1 MREWKTMDEF
11 LKIDL
16 HMHSNISDGT
26 DTPEEL
32 LPLIREEGI
41 RIFSVT
47 DHDSIK
53 SSTIIPALLTE
64 GDPIFL
70 PGVEFSCRDEEG
82 KYHILGYGFDPNSE
96 SMKKIVE
103 KGHQN
108 RLRKVRARLDY
119 LQTKFGF
126 RFPEEELKTLFR
138 LDNPGKPHIGN
149 LMTRLGYAKS
159 KEDAIKN
166 YIDQLR
172 IRSDYLRPEEAIAG
186 ILGGGGIPVLAH
198 PAYGSGDE
206 LIVGEELDL
215 RVRKLTAFGLRGV
228 EAFYSGFT
236 RKLRSQALS
245 LAERYDLY
253 VTAGSDYHGKNKL
266 VELGDTGLN
275 DPDDVPDGLRRFLER
290 VCPGRP

>member
-1 MREWKTMDEF
+1 M
-11 LKIDL
+11 
-16 HMHSNISDGT
+16 
-26 DTPEEL
+26 
-32 LPLIREEGI
+32 
-41 RIFSVT
+41 V
-47 DHDSIK
+47 
-53 SSTIIPALLTE
+53 
-64 GDPIFL
+64 
-70 PGVEFSCRDEEG
+70 
-82 KYHILGYGFDPNSE
+82 
-96 SMKKIVE
+96 
-103 KGHQN
+103 
-108 RLRKVRARLDY
+108 
-119 LQTKFGF
+119 
-126 RFPEEELKTLFR
+126 
-138 LDNPGKPHIGN
+138 
-149 LMTRLGYAKS
+149 RLGYAKS

-228 EAFYSGFT
+228 EAYYSGFT

>member
-126 RFPEEELKTLFR
+126 RFPEEELKALFK

-149 LMTRLGYAKS
+149 LMVRLGYAKS

-186 ILGGGGIPVLAH
+186 ILGGGGVPVLAH

-206 LIVGEELDL
+206 LIIGEQLDL

-228 EAFYSGFT
+228 EAYYSGFT
-236 RKLRSQALS
+236 PKLQEAMLSFRRPSRS
-245 LAERYDLY
+245 
-253 VTAGSDYHGKNKL
+253 
-266 VELGDTGLN
+266 
-275 DPDDVPDGLRRFLER
+275 
-290 VCPGRP
+290 

>member
-1 MREWKTMDEF
+1 
-11 LKIDL
+11 
-16 HMHSNISDGT
+16 
-26 DTPEEL
+26 
-32 LPLIREEGI
+32 
-41 RIFSVT
+41 
-47 DHDSIK
+47 
-53 SSTIIPALLTE
+53 LTE

-70 PGVEFSCRDEEG
+70 PGVEFSCRDEDG
-82 KYHILGYGFDPNSE
+82 KYHILGYGYDPASE
-96 SMKKIVE
+96 SMRSVVA
-103 KGHQN
+103 KGHRN
-108 RLRKVRARLDY
+108 RMNKVRARLDF
-119 LQTKFGF
+119 LQTRFGF
-126 RFPEEELKTLFR
+126 RLPEEELKALFK

-149 LMTRLGYAKS
+149 LMVRLGYAKS

-228 EAFYSGFT
+228 EAYYSGFT

-275 DPDDVPDGLRRFLER
+275 EPDDVPDGMRRFLER
-290 VCPGRP
+290 VCPVRP